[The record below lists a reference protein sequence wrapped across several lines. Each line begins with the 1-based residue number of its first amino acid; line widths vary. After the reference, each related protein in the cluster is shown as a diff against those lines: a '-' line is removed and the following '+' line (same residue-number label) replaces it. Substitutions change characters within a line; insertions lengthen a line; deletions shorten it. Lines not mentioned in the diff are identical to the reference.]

1 MLEDDLTFGKL
12 FEALKVEYEY
22 LSEEKVFQENTT
34 YNTVPMGGTTFHCRN
49 SGRILIT
56 NIKRY
61 LQAEDERRKME
72 KERRRRERERER

>member
-1 MLEDDLTFGKL
+1 M
-12 FEALKVEYEY
+12 
-22 LSEEKVFQENTT
+22 
-34 YNTVPMGGTTFHCRN
+34 PIGGTTFHCRN

-72 KERRRRERERER
+72 KKKKQRERKKRVGEKGSKKEEGQKSRYDVQEKDKTR